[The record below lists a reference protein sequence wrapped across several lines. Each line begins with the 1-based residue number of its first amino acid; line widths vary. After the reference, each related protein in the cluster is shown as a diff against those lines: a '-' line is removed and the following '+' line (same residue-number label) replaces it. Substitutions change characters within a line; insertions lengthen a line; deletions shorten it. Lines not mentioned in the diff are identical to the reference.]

1 MKRFILS
8 LFLISALAAVSFAAR
23 QFIEGTD
30 YFTDFQSNEDNDK
43 AAVLHINFIAVMPA
57 PHEAEAIL
65 KDQLKVYGKII
76 EAEKESLKK
85 EKEELEKLDAKNEK
99 GKKKDKPKDK
109 PKSAQDIKNPDEL
122 KAFFEAEDAAEE
134 KYKNII
140 GSVRFS
146 RDGTPENAEKI
157 KYSDDSSA
165 FVWIEKTKRIVPF
178 PDYIKFLKKE
188 REDRKQKE
196 NERALML
203 RQLAKNPQDT
213 SDEEDEPLP

>member
-1 MKRFILS
+1 MKKFILS
-8 LFLISALAAVSFAAR
+8 LFLISLLAAVSFAAR

-30 YFTDFQSNEDNDK
+30 YFAEFNPNEDNDK

-57 PHEAEAIL
+57 PHEAEAII

-76 EAEKESLKK
+76 EAEKENQKK
-85 EKEELEKLDAKNEK
+85 ELAKLDEKNEK
-99 GKKKDKPKDK
+99 GKKKDKPKEK

-146 RDGTPENAEKI
+146 RDGTPENAEKV

-165 FVWIEKTKRIVPF
+165 FVLIEKTKKIVPF
-178 PDYIKFLKKE
+178 PDYIKFLKKG
-188 REDRKQKE
+188 REDKKQKE
-196 NERALML
+196 KERALML
-203 RQLAKNPQDT
+203 RQLAKNLQDAA
-213 SDEEDEPLP
+213 EEENEPLP